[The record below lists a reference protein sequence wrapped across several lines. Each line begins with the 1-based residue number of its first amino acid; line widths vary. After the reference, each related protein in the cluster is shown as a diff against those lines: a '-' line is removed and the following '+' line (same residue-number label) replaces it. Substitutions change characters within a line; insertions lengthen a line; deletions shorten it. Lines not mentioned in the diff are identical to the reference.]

1 MPNIVTRDETGLR
14 SSKVCC
20 KSFDHLQHLRTV
32 HETLSASS
40 VCSNQI
46 SLLCVAG
53 THLSILCNQSLF
65 SVQVR
70 SRHSSM
76 RIWFPK
82 PWTLPTFTPSR
93 HFPDLSV
100 CTAANVKTL
109 YYTLYSFFGFL
120 HGLPIFLEW
129 QSMIAASGWVHAILN
144 SALTRHRN
152 PLTSTYPRAFIRASS
167 LMMTSFRRASAY
179 YIRPTSTTLSLPTPY

>member
-46 SLLCVAG
+46 SLLCVER

-109 YYTLYSFFGFL
+109 YYTLYSFSDSCMVYPSSWNGKAWLQPQAGFT
-120 HGLPIFLEW
+120 
-129 QSMIAASGWVHAILN
+129 QSSTVLWLDTGIRWRVRTQEHLSVHQV
-144 SALTRHRN
+144 
-152 PLTSTYPRAFIRASS
+152 
-167 LMMTSFRRASAY
+167 
-179 YIRPTSTTLSLPTPY
+179 